1 MRAFES
7 LNMRG
12 QLGRLRRL
20 AAVALQRYDIP
31 VARLVPLAHEENTT
45 FRVDAETGDRYVV
58 RIHRVDGSPIHAPR
72 SEAEVRSELVWLTAL
87 RRDTDLAVPQP
98 VATTD
103 GSSLTIAHVG
113 GVPEPRICVVFR
125 WGSGR
130 FVDARLTASHLERVG
145 IFIARLHEHVRGF
158 TPPEGFERWWV
169 GDVSGGSTDYVREA
183 LHEPFGNTAPTVA
196 DEVMAIVRST
206 RDELGSGSDV
216 FGLIHGDL
224 HQDNF
229 LFDRGNVRAI
239 DFDDCGWGH
248 FVADLGTTLS
258 ELRAR
263 PDYDALR
270 EGLLRGY
277 RSVRTLPAEHERHL
291 DAFHAQRLLLLTVW
305 CVEQRNHPGFLNWEA
320 EARDG
325 IAEMQ
330 ELVRRLS

>member
-20 AAVALQRYDIP
+20 AVAALQRYDIP
-31 VARLVPLAHEENTT
+31 VARLVPLANEENTT

-58 RIHRVDGSPIHAPR
+58 RIHRVDGSPIHTPR
-72 SEAEVRSELVWLTAL
+72 SETEVRSEMLWLTAL

-98 VATTD
+98 LTTTD
-103 GSSLTIAHVG
+103 GSWLTVAHVD
-113 GVPEPRICVVFR
+113 GVPEPRICVVFQ
-125 WGSGR
+125 WGPGR
-130 FVDARLTASHLERVG
+130 FVDARLTPRHLERVG
-145 IFIARLHEHVRGF
+145 VFIARLHEHVRGF
-158 TPPEGFERWWV
+158 TPPEGFERWRV
-169 GDVSGGSTDYVREA
+169 GDLSGRLADYVREA
-183 LHEPFGNTAPTVA
+183 LRKPFGHDAATVA
-196 DEVMAIVRST
+196 DEVMAIARPT
-206 RDELGSGSDV
+206 REELGSGSDV

-229 LFDRGNVRAI
+229 LFDRGDVRAI

-258 ELRAR
+258 EVRSR
-263 PDYDALR
+263 PGYQALR

-277 RSVRTLPAEHERHL
+277 RSVRTLPVEHERHL

-305 CVEQRNHPGFLNWEA
+305 CVEQRNHPAFLNWEA

-325 IAEMQ
+325 IAQMQ
-330 ELVRRLS
+330 ELARHFS